1 MIYKIPGRGTI
12 EIKNVILDYNGT
24 IAIDGKIIKG
34 IKEQINQLSNL
45 ICFHIIT
52 ADTYG
57 TVEKELENTNCKI
70 VKISGENQAYGK
82 LKYLQEIGKENTL
95 CVGNGKIDQLM
106 LKEAILGIAVMQEEG
121 LCTDTLFAADIVCK
135 SIMDVFK
142 YFKNTNRLIA
152 TLRK

>member
-1 MIYKIPGRGTI
+1 MIYKIPGRETI
-12 EIKNVILDYNGT
+12 EIKNIIFDYNGT

-45 ICFHIIT
+45 ICFHVIT

-135 SIMDVFK
+135 SIMDIFK
-142 YFKNTNRLIA
+142 YFKNPNRLIA